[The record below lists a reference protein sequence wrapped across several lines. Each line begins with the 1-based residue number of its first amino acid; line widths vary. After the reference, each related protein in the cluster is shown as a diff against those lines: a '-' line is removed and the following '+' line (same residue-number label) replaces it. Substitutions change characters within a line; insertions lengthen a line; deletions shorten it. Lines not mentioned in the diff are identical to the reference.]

1 MLKQPACTFTV
12 HKIIQKTTLE
22 ELCTANNVGRA
33 EDNTIIINIVY
44 YNTYTFP
51 FEESILFII
60 HIFTLGIPRCQAF
73 IVQKSFAR

>member
-1 MLKQPACTFTV
+1 MYFHSSQ
-12 HKIIQKTTLE
+12 IIHKTTLE
-22 ELCTANNVGRA
+22 EYCTANNVGRA
-33 EDNTIIINIVY
+33 EDNTRMNNIVY

-51 FEESILFII
+51 FDESILFII